1 MTRSIAILSQ
11 RRDFV
16 RFIESEVSRFGF
28 VPLVKVN
35 AADACGVC
43 AFIVDAESGRA
54 LPTNQQVPVLA
65 ISSDFSFA
73 LSEQETGVYHLS
85 WPSSVAELAR
95 FLNELQGNH
104 GGTAAFEGRILTE
117 PMHSCERSFSFLQ
130 DERAVQIFQNK
141 ILLSEAEY
149 KLLHTLYEAGGEAVA
164 RADLDRLLGSE
175 GSNMT
180 DVYIC
185 HLRGKLEKPFSV
197 RLIHTVRGKGYYLDR
212 SMFS

>member
-1 MTRSIAILSQ
+1 MIRSIAILSQ
-11 RRDFV
+11 RREFV

-28 VPLVKVN
+28 IPLVKAN

-43 AFIVDAESGRA
+43 AFIVDVESGS
-54 LPTNQQVPVLA
+54 LPTNKQVPALA
-65 ISSDFSFA
+65 ISSDFPFV
-73 LSEQETGVYHLS
+73 LSEQEAGVYHLS

-95 FLNELQGNH
+95 FLNGLQDHCN
-104 GGTAAFEGRILTE
+104 GTVAVKERKSTE
-117 PMHSCERSFSFLQ
+117 QTQRRGLSFSFLQ
-130 DERAVQIFQNK
+130 GERAVQIFQNK

-149 KLLHTLYEAGGEAVA
+149 KLLYALYEAGGEAVA

-185 HLRGKLEKPFSV
+185 HLRSKLEKPFSV
-197 RLIHTVRGKGYYLDR
+197 RLIHTARGKGYYLDR
-212 SMFS
+212 SMFL